1 MNSFFRRV
9 TGKKERAE
17 TEDGHKEFLRRSFRK
32 LGTANLDSIRTN
44 GILFCSAASD
54 DGLL

>member
-1 MNSFFRRV
+1 MNSFFRRL

-17 TEDGHKEFLRRSFRK
+17 TEDGHKEFLRRNFRK
-32 LGTANLDSIRTN
+32 PGTANLDSIRTN